1 MKPPVNCSAAAP
13 PKELAVNKRFKK
25 AVQSVLR
32 HKCAAI
38 VLAVLA
44 LSLLSGSVAQAQ
56 ALPKISIGVEPLQNP
71 KDLSVALQI
80 VLLLTVLSLAPSIL
94 IMMTSFI
101 RIAVVLSFLRQAI
114 GTNQMPPNQLIIALA
129 LILTFFI
136 MTPVANQAYDQG
148 LKPYLD
154 GQITQKDAFQKGM
167 EPIRTFMLKQVREK
181 DLALFVKLSGMER
194 PQTKEDVPNRVL
206 IPGFVLSELRTSFQ
220 IAFVIFI
227 PFLVID
233 MVVAS
238 VLMSMGMLMLPPVMV
253 ALPFK
258 ILLFV
263 LVDGWYLIV
272 KALVESFK

>member
-1 MKPPVNCSAAAP
+1 MDRRRRRRVNCARVLMLAAVILLLPQFATAP
-13 PKELAVNKRFKK
+13 AN
-25 AVQSVLR
+25 
-32 HKCAAI
+32 
-38 VLAVLA
+38 
-44 LSLLSGSVAQAQ
+44 AQII
-56 ALPKISIGVEPLQNP
+56 PKISVGVEPARDA
-71 KDLSVALQI
+71 KDMSVALQI
-80 VLLLTVLSLAPSIL
+80 VLLLTVLTLAPSIL
-94 IMMTSFI
+94 VMMTSFV

-114 GTNQMPPNQLIIALA
+114 GTNQMPPNQLLIALA

-136 MTPVANQAYDQG
+136 MTPVANQAYQTG

-154 GQITQKDAFQKGM
+154 GKISQQEAFDTGM
-167 EPIRTFMLKQVREK
+167 QPIRAFMLKQVREK
-181 DLALFVKLSGMER
+181 DLALFVKLSGMEQ
-194 PQTKEDVPNRVL
+194 PKNPNDVPTRLL
-206 IPGFVLSELRTSFQ
+206 IPGFVLSELRTAFQ
-220 IAFVIFI
+220 ISFVIFI
-227 PFLVID
+227 PFLIID

>member
-1 MKPPVNCSAAAP
+1 MRSHSTSRLKTFVLLGLLLIACMSVFAGIAEAQSA
-13 PKELAVNKRFKK
+13 
-25 AVQSVLR
+25 
-32 HKCAAI
+32 I
-38 VLAVLA
+38 
-44 LSLLSGSVAQAQ
+44 
-56 ALPKISIGVEPLQNP
+56 PKISVGLESSENP
-71 KDLSVALQI
+71 EDLSVALQI
-80 VLLLTVLSLAPSIL
+80 VLMLTVLTLAPSIL

-129 LILTFFI
+129 MILTFFV
-136 MTPVANQAYDQG
+136 MSPVANQAYDQG
-148 LKPYLD
+148 MKPYLN
-154 GQITQKDAFQKGM
+154 GEISQEEAFEIGVA
-167 EPIRTFMLKQVREK
+167 PIKTFMLKQVREK

-194 PQTKEDVPNRVL
+194 PQNKDDIPLRLL
-206 IPGFVLSELRTSFQ
+206 IPGFVLSELRTAFQ

-227 PFLVID
+227 PFLIID

-238 VLMSMGMLMLPPVMV
+238 VLMSMGMMMLPPILV

-272 KALVESFK
+272 KALVESFG

>member
-1 MKPPVNCSAAAP
+1 MPPASSSAIVP
-13 PKELAVNKRFKK
+13 PKESAVSRYRTISRLMPVAIGALLAILIF
-25 AVQSVLR
+25 LP
-32 HKCAAI
+32 AATP
-38 VLAVLA
+38 V
-44 LSLLSGSVAQAQ
+44 QAQ
-56 ALPKISIGVEPLQNP
+56 ALPKISIGVEPTQNP

-94 IMMTSFI
+94 VMMTSFI

-114 GTNQMPPNQLIIALA
+114 GTNQMPPNQIIIALA

-154 GQITQKDAFQKGM
+154 GQISQKDAFQKGM

-181 DLALFVKLSGMER
+181 DLALFVKLAGMER
-194 PQTKEDVPNRVL
+194 PQNAADIPTRVL

-220 IAFVIFI
+220 IAFVVFI

-238 VLMSMGMLMLPPVMV
+238 VLMSMGMLMLPPIMV

>member
-1 MKPPVNCSAAAP
+1 MV
-13 PKELAVNKRFKK
+13 V
-25 AVQSVLR
+25 
-32 HKCAAI
+32 I
-38 VLAVLA
+38 GA
-44 LSLLSGSVAQAQ
+44 LCGVTSAQAQ
-56 ALPKISIGVEPLQNP
+56 VIPKISLGVEPA
-71 KDLSVALQI
+71 KDAKDISVALQI
-80 VLLLTVLSLAPSIL
+80 VLLLTVLTLAPSIL
-94 IMMTSFI
+94 VMMTSFI

-114 GTNQMPPNQLIIALA
+114 GTNQMPPNQLLIALA

-136 MTPVANQAYDQG
+136 MSPVADQAYRDG

-154 GQITQKDAFQKGM
+154 GKITQSEAFDKGM
-167 EPIRTFMLKQVREK
+167 QPIRHFMLKQVREK
-181 DLALFVKLSGMER
+181 DLALFVKLSGMEQPKNENDIPTR
-194 PQTKEDVPNRVL
+194 LL

-220 IAFVIFI
+220 IAFVVFI
-227 PFLVID
+227 PFLIID

>member
-1 MKPPVNCSAAAP
+1 MRPISNR
-13 PKELAVNKRFKK
+13 PKT
-25 AVQSVLR
+25 LR
-32 HKCAAI
+32 RTALVAAI
-38 VLAVLA
+38 AVGLLLVGGA
-44 LSLLSGSVAQAQ
+44 LAQAQ
-56 ALPKISIGVEPLQNP
+56 ALPKLSIGVEPTNNP
-71 KDLSVALQI
+71 KDLSVSLQI
-80 VLLLTVLSLAPSIL
+80 VLLLTVLTLAPSIL
-94 IMMTSFI
+94 VMMTSFI

-136 MTPVANQAYDQG
+136 MAPVGTRAYHNG
-148 LKPYLD
+148 LNPYLH
-154 GQITQKDAFQKGM
+154 GTITQKDAIQKVM
-167 EPIRTFMLKQVREK
+167 ETIRVFMLKQVREK
-181 DLALFVKLSGMER
+181 DLALFVKLAGLER
-194 PQTKEDVPNRVL
+194 PKNPEDIPTRVL
-206 IPGFVLSELRTSFQ
+206 IPGFVISELRTAFQ
-220 IAFVIFI
+220 ISFVIFI

-258 ILLFV
+258 ILLFI

>member
-1 MKPPVNCSAAAP
+1 VEAQRRENGYARGAA
-13 PKELAVNKRFKK
+13 V
-25 AVQSVLR
+25 VLL
-32 HKCAAI
+32 CL
-38 VLAVLA
+38 VLFGLIGHTTAR
-44 LSLLSGSVAQAQ
+44 AQT
-56 ALPKISIGVEPLQNP
+56 LPKISVGVEPSDEP

-80 VLLLTVLSLAPSIL
+80 VLLLTVLTLAPSIL
-94 IMMTSFI
+94 VMMTSFI

-136 MTPVANQAYDQG
+136 MAPVANQAYETG

-154 GQITQKDAFQKGM
+154 GEITQAEAFDTGM
-167 EPIRTFMLKQVREK
+167 QPIRDFMLKQVREK
-181 DLALFVKLSGMER
+181 DLALFIKLSGMEQ
-194 PQTKEDVPNRVL
+194 PQNKEDIPTRLL
-206 IPGFVLSELRTSFQ
+206 IPGFVLSELRTAFQ
-220 IAFVIFI
+220 IAFVVFI
-227 PFLVID
+227 PFLIID

-238 VLMSMGMLMLPPVMV
+238 VLMSMGMLMLPPIMV

-272 KALVESFK
+272 KALVESFR